1 MFYKV
6 EIHECMLLEKGGRKR
21 WTEGKIRRKKKGK
34 KHFLY
39 YKGQDSIFR
48 RNDGFQKLSA

>member
-34 KHFLY
+34 KHFII
-39 YKGQDSIFR
+39 KGKIVYLEGMMVFK
-48 RNDGFQKLSA
+48 N